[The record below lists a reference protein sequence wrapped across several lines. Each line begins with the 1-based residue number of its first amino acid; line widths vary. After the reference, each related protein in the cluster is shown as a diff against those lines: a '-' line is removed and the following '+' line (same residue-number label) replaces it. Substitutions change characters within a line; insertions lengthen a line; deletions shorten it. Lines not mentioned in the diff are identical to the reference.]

1 MKTKILLLFTLL
13 FLFFSVSAYADY
25 EIRNGERVWV
35 GKMIVNPDIDGGTI
49 DGSTINSST
58 IGLTTPAAG
67 SFTTLIGAMNSSAT
81 KTDNYQVLVGD
92 LGKTLIMNSAS
103 DKTFTLLSVAAG
115 DIGAHLRFVKTGTGK
130 VTIDAADS
138 DTIGDSGAGDTVYC
152 GGTGIAVINLEL
164 VTATGW
170 AIMSVVNEPS
180 ESWITTD

>member
-25 EIRNGERVWV
+25 EIRDGVRVWV
-35 GKMIVNPDIDGGTI
+35 GKMIIDPTI
-49 DGSTINSST
+49 TGATITGATINSST

-67 SFTTLIGAMNSSAT
+67 SFTTLLGAMNSSAT
-81 KTDNYQVLVGD
+81 KTDNYQVLEAD

-103 DKTFTLLSVAAG
+103 DKTFTTPSVDAS
-115 DIGAHLRFVKTGTGK
+115 DIGAPLRFVKIGTGK

-152 GGTGIAVINLEL
+152 GGAGIAVINLEL
-164 VTATGW
+164 VTATSW

>member
-1 MKTKILLLFTLL
+1 MNKKIFTIIAFCIL
-13 FLFFSVSAYADY
+13 FLAPVISFGFPPCAKLSLKKAHTW
-25 EIRNGERVWV
+25 IGEQTFEDIIAKGTFDGVV
-35 GKMIVNPDIDGGTI
+35 GG
-49 DGSTINSST
+49 
-58 IGLTTPAAG
+58 TTPAAG

>member
-25 EIRNGERVWV
+25 EIRDGVRVWV
-35 GKMIVNPDIDGGTI
+35 GKMIIDPTI
-49 DGSTINSST
+49 TGATINSST

-67 SFTTLIGAMNSSAT
+67 SFTTLLGAMNSSAT
-81 KTDNYQVLVGD
+81 KTDNYQVLEAD

-103 DKTFTLLSVAAG
+103 DKTFTTPSVDAS
-115 DIGAHLRFVKTGTGK
+115 DIGAPLRFVKIGTGK

-152 GGTGIAVINLEL
+152 GGAGIAVINLEL
-164 VTATGW
+164 VTATSW